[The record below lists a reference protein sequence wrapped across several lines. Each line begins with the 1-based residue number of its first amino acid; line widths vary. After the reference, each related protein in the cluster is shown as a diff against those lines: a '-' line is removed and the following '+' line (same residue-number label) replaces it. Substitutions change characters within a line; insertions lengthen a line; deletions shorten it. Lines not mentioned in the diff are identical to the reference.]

1 MPGHFL
7 RLVFG
12 TACLFAGAVSAGAQ
26 TINEYPAPPG
36 GVPTNIIAG
45 ADQNLWFTDQG
56 IDSIIRMTTSGA
68 ITAFPIPTAASTPA
82 GIAAGPDGNL
92 WFTEAAGNKI
102 GRLTTGGAFTEFPLP
117 TPNAGAY
124 NMTIG
129 SDGNV
134 WFVEENADQIGR
146 ATMSGVITE
155 FPVPTA
161 GAFPVAITA
170 GPDGNIWFSEEV
182 ANQIANIT
190 PAGMVTEFP
199 ATKGTN
205 AHGIVAGFDGN
216 IWYLAG
222 GNTNKV
228 VQFSTAGKVLNE
240 FPIPTANSDP
250 VRTHRGPDGALYFS
264 ENATGKIGRVTMAG
278 DITEY
283 PTPTANSG
291 PWGLAVGPDSA
302 IWFAEQNSDSIG
314 QLFPISSGP
323 LLVSAVLPSSQSV
336 TLPNAASAFATV
348 INAGTQ
354 TGTSCA
360 IDAVDGPAEILGY
373 QTANALN
380 QPVGTANTPVD
391 IPASGVQ
398 NFVITLTPTA
408 AFSPETITLGF
419 YCSNADS
426 AAVEPGVNTFTMSA
440 SKIPVPNIIAL
451 ALAPTEDGIVDL
463 PGATGS
469 NAFAV
474 ATSNL
479 GASGSITA
487 SVGSGVGALPAML
500 AICETDP
507 TTGQCL
513 EGPASSVTTTID
525 AQATPTFAV
534 FVTGTAAIGFFP
546 ATNRVNVIFSD
557 SNGINRG
564 ETSVAV
570 RTQ

>member
-12 TACLFAGAVSAGAQ
+12 TVLLLAAAVSAGAQ

-56 IDSIIRMTTSGA
+56 IDSIVQMTPSGVT
-68 ITAFPIPTAASTPA
+68 TAFPIPTPVSTPA

-92 WFTEAAGNKI
+92 WFTESAGNNI
-102 GRLTTGGAFTEFPLP
+102 GRLTTGGVFTEFPIP
-117 TPNAGAY
+117 TPGAGAS
-124 NMTIG
+124 NMTVG

-134 WFVEENADQIGR
+134 WFVEQNANQIGR
-146 ATMSGVITE
+146 ATMSGAITE
-155 FPVPTA
+155 FPLPTPA
-161 GAFPVAITA
+161 ADPVAITA
-170 GPDGNIWFSEEV
+170 GPDGNIWFSEQS
-182 ANQIANIT
+182 ANQIGQIT
-190 PAGMVTEFP
+190 PAGVVTEYP
-199 ATKGTN
+199 TTKGTN
-205 AHGIVAGFDGN
+205 AHGIVSGFDGN

-240 FPIPTANSDP
+240 FPIPTASSGP

-264 ENATGKIGRVTMAG
+264 ENSAGQIGRITMAG

-291 PWGLAVGPDSA
+291 PWGLAVGPDGA
-302 IWFAEQNSDSIG
+302 IWFAEQNSNAIG
-314 QLFPISSGP
+314 QLFPISAGP
-323 LLVSAVLPSSQSV
+323 VLVSAILPSSQSV
-336 TLPNAASAFATV
+336 TLPNAATAFATI
-348 INAGTQ
+348 INSGTQ
-354 TGTSCA
+354 PGTACA
-360 IDAVDGPAEILGY
+360 IDAVGGPAEILSY
-373 QTANALN
+373 QTANAAN
-380 QPVGTANTPVD
+380 QPVGTVNTPVD
-391 IPASGVQ
+391 IPAGGVQ
-398 NFVITLTPTA
+398 SFVITLTPTA
-408 AFSPETITLGF
+408 AFSPEAITFGF

-440 SKIPVPNIIAL
+440 SKTPVPNIIAL
-451 ALAPTEDGIVDL
+451 ALTPTSDGIVDL
-463 PGATGS
+463 PGTNGS

-487 SVGSGVGALPAML
+487 TVGPGVGALPAVL
-500 AICETDP
+500 SICETDP
-507 TTGQCL
+507 STGQCL
-513 EGPASSVTTTID
+513 EAPSSSVTTTID
-525 AQATPTFAV
+525 AQATPTFGV
-534 FVTGTAAIGFFP
+534 FVTGTATIGFFP

-557 SNGINRG
+557 SNGVNRG
-564 ETSVAV
+564 QTSVAV